1 MDPFKILRY
10 PHTTEKSISLIEKEN
25 KIVFI
30 VDRKATKQQ
39 IKEAFE
45 KLFEVKVEKVNT
57 LITPKGE
64 KKAFIKLKPEFK
76 ARDVAAKLGIV

>member
-10 PHTTEKSISLIEKEN
+10 PYTTEKSVTLIEKEN

-30 VDRKATKQQ
+30 VDRKASNQQ

-45 KLFEVKVEKVNT
+45 KLFEVKVDKVNT
-57 LITPKGE
+57 LITKKGE
-64 KKAFIKLKPEFK
+64 KKAFIKINPKFK
-76 ARDVAAKLGIV
+76 ASDVAAKLGMV